1 MIAALIPALLP
12 ILGDLIDRVIPD
24 KAEAAREKAR
34 IEQELLKQ
42 AHDGQMAQI
51 ELNKTEAQHGSVFVA
66 GWRPFIGW
74 TCGVGFGVAVL
85 VLPMAGMLAALYRGQ
100 PIPEFPVDLLLV
112 VLGGM
117 LGLGGMRTFEKVR
130 GVTVNM
136 PGSVQPA
143 TVARP
148 ITADELNAA
157 SLARATA
164 APGRR

>member
-1 MIAALIPALLP
+1 MLPALLP
-12 ILGDLIDRVIPD
+12 ALIPVLGSLIDRVIPD
-24 KAEAAREKAR
+24 PAEAAKEKAR
-34 IEQELLKQ
+34 IETELLKQ
-42 AHDGQMAQI
+42 AHDGQMAQV
-51 ELNKTEAQHGSVFVA
+51 ELNKTEAKHGSVFVA

-85 VLPMAGMLAALYRGQ
+85 VLPVAGMITAIVRNE

-130 GVTVNM
+130 GVTLNM

-148 ITADELNAA
+148 ISADELNAA
-157 SLARATA
+157 SLARA
-164 APGRR
+164 RK